1 MIIQTEAALQPTPEI
16 VRAGGAIGVI
26 KFLPRYAEVL
36 LHGLR
41 QLTPLSTE
49 HQVHIG
55 IGGAAHFLQRAAG
68 EHGAQCGLGGEHSP
82 EGLNIVGGV
91 GVIHPE
97 PDQINQGTGIR
108 TGIGPGIRPGDRGLH
123 QREQCQPSSLQPASR
138 IPTEACRLHMEQRRL
153 MGDAG

>member
-1 MIIQTEAALQPTPEI
+1 MMVVMVVASVVVMVVMAVLVALMIVVMAFVPVVMPATALL
-16 VRAGGAIGVI
+16 
-26 KFLPRYAEVL
+26 FLMA
-36 LHGLR
+36 
-41 QLTPLSTE
+41 
-49 HQVHIG
+49 
-55 IGGAAHFLQRAAG
+55 GAAHFLQRTAG

-138 IPTEACRLHMEQRRL
+138 IPTEACRLLMEQRRL